1 MNFDERQL
9 LHEAIVFA
17 TRAHK
22 GQLRKGTDLDYI
34 SHPLEVLQILT
45 EMQAPLEVLIAGI
58 LHDTIEDTPVTL
70 AEITEHFG
78 EKTAALVAAHSE
90 DKSKSWKERK
100 QQTIIKTTEA
110 PLQVKLMVAADK
122 ISNLRSMAH
131 DYQEAGDHLWKR
143 FHATKQE
150 IAWYYSGVQDGLS
163 ELQNYENTSEL
174 YWEMVDL
181 FKALFVFYYLDAD
194 KKNLYQTDSNSA
206 YCLTRGNMTWQEID
220 TPGLL
225 KELFYHPQN
234 YTELSQKE
242 AEALED
248 QWETQ
253 HKANGRLCEISSNG

>member
-45 EMQAPLEVLIAGI
+45 EMQAPVEVLIAGV
-58 LHDTIEDTPVTL
+58 LHDTMEDTPVTL
-70 AEITEHFG
+70 GEITARFG
-78 EKTAALVAAHSE
+78 EKAAALVVSHSE
-90 DKSKSWKERK
+90 DKKKSWKERK
-100 QQTIIKTTEA
+100 QQAIMKTMEA
-110 PLQVKLMVAADK
+110 PLQVKLMIAADK
-122 ISNLRSMAH
+122 ISNLRSMAA
-131 DYQEAGDHLWKR
+131 DYKVTGDHLWKR

-150 IAWYYSGVQDGLS
+150 IAWYYSGVQDGLR

-181 FKALFVFYYLDAD
+181 FKALFVFYYLDVG

-206 YCLTRGNMTWQEID
+206 YCLTRGDMTWQEID
-220 TPGLL
+220 APGLL
-225 KELFYHPQN
+225 KDLLYHSQR
-234 YTELSQKE
+234 YTELTQQE

-248 QWETQ
+248 QWETEYN
-253 HKANGRLCEISSNG
+253 AGRQCF